1 MICYRCTFS
10 YSKTTNSE
18 GPGRGWGTSWDHFWT
33 TLVTKLP
40 QEGQVGTKMGLHAA
54 KEGRL
59 ETKRGHDGAK
69 VQGRDSHGIRTG
81 FPRYYAEDGVG
92 PSGG

>member
-1 MICYRCTFS
+1 M
-10 YSKTTNSE
+10 
-18 GPGRGWGTSWDHFWT
+18 
-33 TLVTKLP
+33 TKLL

-69 VQGRDSHGIRTG
+69 VHGRGSVGVPPG